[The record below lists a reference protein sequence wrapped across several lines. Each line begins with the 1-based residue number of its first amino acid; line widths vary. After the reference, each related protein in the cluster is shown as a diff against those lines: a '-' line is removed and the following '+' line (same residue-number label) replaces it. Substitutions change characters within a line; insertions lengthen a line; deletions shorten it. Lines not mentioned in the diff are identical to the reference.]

1 MANTI
6 YIKSSQTGSSA
17 PHATDDLKVGE
28 IAVNTNDNK
37 LFLGSKSGGNVG
49 DATTSVKWVGA
60 EIEDTDSLGTSDVK
74 LSTQGNIKAYVD
86 GNALLDSECTSLAD
100 VKALNQSVVSG
111 ATPTFTTTNFTDASN
126 KRLMTDAQETLL
138 DTVET
143 NADVTDT
150 ANVTSAGALMDSEVT
165 NLAIVKA
172 LAIGIGDGNFLTAN
186 DAVSDN
192 DFLRIDGTEVE
203 GRNTAEVR
211 SDIGAGTSDIS
222 MDGSTADGI
231 VTYGG
236 SDNIDVESVW
246 TIASNILTA
255 INSSTGHPKIA
266 MTTNGG
272 DNGPQIVFNSKV
284 TGADDA
290 LLGNFSF
297 YGDDDGGN
305 GDQLYASM
313 HAKIKDASAGTERGS
328 LEFLV
333 AEFDGTCTTSGLTIH
348 GAAADGE
355 IDVDIGAGSGS
366 TTTIAGNLTVNG
378 TTTTINSTTLD
389 VDDLNITVAKGAADS
404 SAANDAGLTVD
415 GADATMLYKHAGTQ
429 WEFNKEVNCTAGFVG
444 PISIGGHKFNDI
456 DVGSEFEDEDDHLM
470 SSGAIKE
477 KIESYGYGTG
487 DITGVSAGVGLSGG
501 ATSGSATLTV
511 DFSEFSD
518 VTPVN
523 GDKLATLDS
532 DGSTEQ
538 LTTVAALAT
547 LFAGTNLTAS
557 NSVISVDDAFLKND
571 ASDTT
576 TGTITAGGF
585 TTTGSITLA
594 GHAVADI
601 DVTSEASE
609 ADDHLMTSLAI
620 KNFIEDYG
628 YGTGDITGVTLAGDS
643 GSASDTS
650 ANVDL
655 TIAGGTGITTSAS
668 STTVTATI
676 DAAQTGITSLLATD
690 IKIGEDDQTKI
701 DFETADTI
709 NFYAGNENQLVLT
722 NGYLTP
728 SSNAIVDL
736 GTDALEFK
744 DLYIDG
750 TAYIDTLSGC
760 VVDGGSY

>member
-1 MANTI
+1 
-6 YIKSSQTGSSA
+6 
-17 PHATDDLKVGE
+17 
-28 IAVNTNDNK
+28 
-37 LFLGSKSGGNVG
+37 
-49 DATTSVKWVGA
+49 
-60 EIEDTDSLGTSDVK
+60 
-74 LSTQGNIKAYVD
+74 
-86 GNALLDSECTSLAD
+86 
-100 VKALNQSVVSG
+100 
-111 ATPTFTTTNFTDASN
+111 
-126 KRLMTDAQETLL
+126 
-138 DTVET
+138 
-143 NADVTDT
+143 
-150 ANVTSAGALMDSEVT
+150 
-165 NLAIVKA
+165 
-172 LAIGIGDGNFLTAN
+172 
-186 DAVSDN
+186 
-192 DFLRIDGTEVE
+192 
-203 GRNTAEVR
+203 
-211 SDIGAGTSDIS
+211 
-222 MDGSTADGI
+222 
-231 VTYGG
+231 
-236 SDNIDVESVW
+236 
-246 TIASNILTA
+246 
-255 INSSTGHPKIA
+255 
-266 MTTNGG
+266 
-272 DNGPQIVFNSKV
+272 
-284 TGADDA
+284 
-290 LLGNFSF
+290 
-297 YGDDDGGN
+297 
-305 GDQLYASM
+305 
-313 HAKIKDASAGTERGS
+313 
-328 LEFLV
+328 
-333 AEFDGTCTTSGLTIH
+333 
-348 GAAADGE
+348 
-355 IDVDIGAGSGS
+355 
-366 TTTIAGNLTVNG
+366 
-378 TTTTINSTTLD
+378 
-389 VDDLNITVAKGAADS
+389 
-404 SAANDAGLTVD
+404 
-415 GADATMLYKHAGTQ
+415 
-429 WEFNKEVNCTAGFVG
+429 
-444 PISIGGHKFNDI
+444 
-456 DVGSEFEDEDDHLM
+456 M